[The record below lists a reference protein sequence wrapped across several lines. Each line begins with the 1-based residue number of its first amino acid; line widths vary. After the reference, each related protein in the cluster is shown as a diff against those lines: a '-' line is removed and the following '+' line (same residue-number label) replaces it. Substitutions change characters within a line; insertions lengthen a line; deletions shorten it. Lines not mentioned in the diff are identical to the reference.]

1 MKLGLFMMPSHPPE
15 RELFAAHTWDLDYLA
30 LCDELGYDEAWIGEH
45 FTTPWE
51 PIPCPDLMIAQAL
64 MRTKR
69 IKLGTGVH
77 LLPFHHP
84 VELAHRIA
92 YLDHLAQGRFMLGIG
107 SSGLP
112 SDCAVFDVNMEEG
125 EHRERTRESLEIML
139 KVWQAEAPFDYRGKF
154 WNVNAIQTSFMGPLM
169 DPFASIY
176 LKPFQKPHPPIG
188 VAAGSFRSP
197 TVAIAGERGYIPMSL
212 AFSTEYVN
220 SQWEAIEEGALKAGR
235 TPSRKE
241 FRLVRDVY
249 VADTDEQAEYEVL
262 NGATGRAW
270 REYLVPLLKTL
281 GFGPGM
287 KHHPDVPD
295 EDLTVEYMM
304 EHYWLTGSPET
315 VERKLRKLFSEVGGF
330 GGLLMLVYD
339 YGGDNGGWE
348 KSTRLLAQEV
358 IPRLADLTV
367 D

>member
-15 RELFAAHTWDLDYLA
+15 RDLYDAHQWDLDYLV

-51 PIPCPDLMIAQAL
+51 PIPAPDIMIAQAL

-69 IKLGTGVH
+69 IKLATGVH

-92 YLDHLAQGRFMLGIG
+92 YLDHLSQGRFMLGIG

-112 SDCAVFDVNMEEG
+112 SDCTLFDVDMEGG
-125 EHRERTRESLEIML
+125 EHRQRTRESLEMMKKIWAKEGPSEYRGNFWKMNIAEPMLGDL
-139 KVWQAEAPFDYRGKF
+139 KVFL
-154 WNVNAIQTSFMGPLM
+154 SPL
-169 DPFASIY
+169 
-176 LKPFQKPHPPIG
+176 QKPHPPIG

-197 TVAIAGERGYIPMSL
+197 TLTIAGENGYIPMSL
-212 AFSTEYVN
+212 AFNIDYVN
-220 SQWEAIEEGALKAGR
+220 SQWEAIAEGAERGGL

-241 FRLVRDVY
+241 WRLVRDVY
-249 VADTDEQAEYEVL
+249 VADTDEQAREEVL

-270 REYLVPLLKTL
+270 REYLLPLFGQL
-281 GFGPGM
+281 GFLEGL
-287 KHHPDVPD
+287 KLHPDVPD
-295 EDLTVEYMM
+295 EDVTVEYVADNF
-304 EHYWLTGSPET
+304 WLTGSPET
-315 VERKLRKLFSEVGGF
+315 VAGKLRTLFRDTGGF

-339 YGGDNGGWE
+339 YMDSPDGWN
-348 KSTRLLAQEV
+348 KSTRLLAEEV
-358 IPRLADLTV
+358 MPMVSDLTV